1 MAPEADQQRLESLN
15 AAVIGAEADEAQALT
30 RQALEAGM
38 PAQRILDDGLIAAL
52 DEVGERYAKGLLFV
66 PQMLRSAN
74 TMRKCVDLLKPHL
87 GGQEFKPKGKIV
99 IGTVKGD
106 LHDIGKNLVAMM
118 LEGAGFHVAD
128 LGVDVAP
135 EQFVQALKVEG
146 ADILAMSALLSTTML
161 AMPETIAALRADEV
175 GARVKVLV
183 GGAPVTE
190 AYAEEIGADGYG
202 PDAASAAGL
211 AKKLIG
217 D

>member
-1 MAPEADQQRLESLN
+1 MAPEADEHNLESLN
-15 AAVIGAEADEAQALT
+15 AAVIGAKADEAQALT
-30 RQALEAGM
+30 RQAMEAGI
-38 PAQRILDDGLIAAL
+38 PVQRILDAGLIAAL

-118 LEGAGFHVAD
+118 LEGAGFEIAD

-190 AYAEEIGADGYG
+190 AYAEEIGADAYG